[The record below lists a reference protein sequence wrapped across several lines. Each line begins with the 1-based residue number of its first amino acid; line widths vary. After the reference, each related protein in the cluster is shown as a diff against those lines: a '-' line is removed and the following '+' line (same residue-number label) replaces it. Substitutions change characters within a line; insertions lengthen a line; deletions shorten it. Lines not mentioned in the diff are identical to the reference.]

1 MAEYRSAA
9 GTRPLHR
16 RTGGGRRRGAE
27 SVGQRAFPEGRQ
39 AQTSGRMRVRFFIL
53 LFLRFTHSIRRSSPI
68 VGSWINWSHEISFEV
83 HFSLFRHKLLADF
96 LVFYI
101 FWVFLLSN
109 NITPFVFQW
118 RSVTFLEQF
127 STDWQNYLFVYCTVL
142 TSWTT
147 TTTTKYLA
155 RNGVNGTV
163 QQQSIW
169 PGMGSKGQC
178 HEKKGMIQG
187 HAWMEKAS
195 QK

>member
-39 AQTSGRMRVRFFIL
+39 AQTSGRMRVRFFIH
-53 LFLRFTHSIRRSSPI
+53 LFLRFTRSIRRFPI

-83 HFSLFRHKLLADF
+83 HFRHKLLAHF
-96 LVFYI
+96 FVLYFVF
-101 FWVFLLSN
+101 VFLLSN
-109 NITPFVFQW
+109 NITPIVFQW
-118 RSVTFLEQF
+118 RSVTLLEQF
-127 STDWQNYLFVYCTVL
+127 STDWQNYLFVYCTLL

-169 PGMGSKGQC
+169 PGMG
-178 HEKKGMIQG
+178 
-187 HAWMEKAS
+187 
-195 QK
+195 

>member
-1 MAEYRSAA
+1 MHPFGPTAGVIRVKNKCHTCLLHRCPLKQRCVFIVFLFVLGSSEMAEYRSAA

-127 STDWQNYLFVYCTVL
+127 STDWQNYLFVY
-142 TSWTT
+142 WIP
-147 TTTTKYLA
+147 YWPP
-155 RNGVNGTV
+155 GQQ
-163 QQQSIW
+163 QQQSF
-169 PGMGSKGQC
+169 
-178 HEKKGMIQG
+178 
-187 HAWMEKAS
+187 
-195 QK
+195 